1 MTRVSAVTMDRYIMD
16 LVSQDTLGDRAE
28 LDSHADTCVGGANVT
43 ILHETGFHV
52 NVSAYSPEYDALT
65 DIPVATCAGAYDS
78 ESDGT
83 TYLLIW
89 NEMMYFGDR
98 MPTSLINVNQIRA
111 YGHTVEDCPQQYDSN
126 SSHSV

>member
-1 MTRVSAVTMDRYIMD
+1 MDGYIMD
-16 LVSQDTLGDRAE
+16 LVSSDTIGDREE
-28 LDSHADTCVGGANVT
+28 LDSQADTCVGGANVT
-43 ILHETGFHV
+43 VLHEMGFHV

-65 DIPVATCAGAYDS
+65 DIPIATCAGAYDS

-98 MPTSLINVNQIRA
+98 MPTSLINVNQL
-111 YGHTVEDCPQQYDSN
+111 
-126 SSHSV
+126 